1 MTGSLPPDELEGL
14 KERGWRQVAAI
25 DAALERGDI
34 GEDDWHRAMAELIV
48 PAYLAGDNPRAQ
60 SGHSG
65 DAARWEGARRLL
77 LDAVA
82 MDGSFLDAGCANG
95 HLLECLRR
103 WAAEDGVA
111 LDPWGVEISGELA
124 DLARERL
131 PAWREQ
137 IFVGNALDWR
147 PPRRFD
153 FVRTNVDYVPFQR
166 RPEFL
171 RRLLADVVEPG
182 GRLIVGVFN
191 EETDHA
197 ALETAATSWGFTIA
211 GRTERLHPDT
221 PELVRRAFWI
231 AARPR

>member
-25 DAALERGDI
+25 DAALERGEI

-82 MDGSFLDAGCANG
+82 ADGSFLDVGCANG

-111 LDPWGVEISGELA
+111 LDPWGVEISGDLA
-124 DLARERL
+124 GLARERL

-153 FVRTNVDYVPFQR
+153 FVRTNVDYVPVPAATRVPPPLARGCRRAGWAAHRRRVQRGDGPRCAGKRQR
-166 RPEFL
+166 R
-171 RRLLADVVEPG
+171 RGDSR
-182 GRLIVGVFN
+182 
-191 EETDHA
+191 
-197 ALETAATSWGFTIA
+197 
-211 GRTERLHPDT
+211 
-221 PELVRRAFWI
+221 
-231 AARPR
+231 

>member
-1 MTGSLPPDELEGL
+1 MTGGLPPDELDSL

-25 DAALERGDI
+25 DTALERGEI

-77 LDAVA
+77 LDAVDA
-82 MDGSFLDAGCANG
+82 DGALLDVGCANG
-95 HLLECLRR
+95 HLMECLHR
-103 WAAEDGVA
+103 WAAEEGLE
-111 LDPWGVEISGELA
+111 LDPWGVDISSELVA
-124 DLARERL
+124 LAQERL

-153 FVRTNVDYVPFQR
+153 FVRTNVGYVPAHR
-166 RPEFL
+166 RTDLL

-191 EETDHA
+191 EETEHA
-197 ALETAATSWGFTIA
+197 ALEATASSWGLTIA
-211 GRTERLHPDT
+211 GRTERPHPDT
-221 PELVRRAFWI
+221 SELVRRAFWI
-231 AARPR
+231 DAPRR